1 MPRPVR
7 AVLIVLSGLCAAM
20 VLGMPA
26 AYAHAELEATS
37 PVDEAVLGAAPHQ
50 VELRFS
56 EAVILPRRSIQVLD
70 ASGHPVG
77 IGAPAHPTGHGDVV
91 AATLPSVLPQGTYVV
106 AWRVVSDDAHV
117 VSGAF
122 EFSVGTPSPSVTFA
136 GRHPSRVA
144 PVLNTT
150 GQAVAF
156 VGMAVTIGGMVLIGA
171 LWPGGGAPRRGR
183 RTVWVGLSGLV
194 AGTLVVL
201 LAQYPYSTGGAFTTA
216 FSATA
221 LRTTLSARIGAAL
234 VARLAITVV
243 LAVVFARART
253 RPLPAALIGVWAAGA
268 IALTTTWT
276 LADHSHTGMQAALAV
291 PVACVHLL
299 AVSVWLGGLITLA
312 VCVTGAVT
320 RAPTGAASGS
330 GSPSDDQRDQALARF
345 SRLALACFTV
355 IVLTGLYQSWREVG
369 TLGAL
374 SGTEFGRLLLIKL
387 GGVLVILT
395 LASQARRF
403 VHRAAVPRG
412 VRGLVAV
419 EAAVGVAVLTVTTL
433 LVNAAP
439 ARGSYAPPVHVKVGV
454 PATAQ
459 QATHL
464 DGGHVEVRL
473 SPAKQGVN
481 VADVY
486 LVARDGTLV
495 TADGVT
501 ALLAPSSGEG
511 AQPIALSP
519 AEPGHY
525 VGSQVSIPYAGRWV
539 LRLSVRTS
547 GSADVPVQVRFRAH

>member
-1 MPRPVR
+1 M
-7 AVLIVLSGLCAAM
+7 LIVLSGLCTSM

-26 AYAHAELEATS
+26 AYAHAEIEATS

-56 EAVILPRRSIQVLD
+56 EGVILPQRSIQLLD
-70 ASGHPVG
+70 ADGHPVG
-77 IGAPAHPTGHGDVV
+77 IGAPAHPAGRGELVT
-91 AATLPSVLPQGTYVV
+91 ATLPPVLPQGTYVV

-122 EFSVGTPSPSVTFA
+122 EFSVGAPSPSVTLV

-144 PVLNTT
+144 PALNAT

-156 VGMAVTIGGMVLIGA
+156 VGMAVTIGGAVLIGA
-171 LWPGGGAPRRGR
+171 LWPGGSAPRRGR
-183 RTVWVGLSGLV
+183 CAVWVGLFGLG

-201 LAQYPYSTGGAFTTA
+201 LVQYPYSTGGAFTSA

-221 LRTTLSARIGAAL
+221 LRTTLSSRIGEALAARLVITAAL
-234 VARLAITVV
+234 AAM
-243 LAVVFARART
+243 FALVMRT
-253 RPLPAALIGVWAAGA
+253 RPRPLPRLLIGAWAACA
-268 IALTTTWT
+268 IALTATWT
-276 LADHSHTGMQAALAV
+276 LADHSHTGMQAGLAV

-299 AVSVWLGGLITLA
+299 AVSLWLGGLVTLA
-312 VCVTGAVT
+312 VCVT
-320 RAPTGAASGS
+320 AAAA
-330 GSPSDDQRDQALARF
+330 DDQRDQALARF
-345 SRLALACFTV
+345 SRLALPSFAA

-374 SGTEFGRLLLIKL
+374 PATEFGRLLLIKL

-395 LASQARRF
+395 VASQARRF
-403 VHRAAVPRG
+403 VRRVAIPRG
-412 VRGLVAV
+412 VSGLVAV
-419 EAAVGVAVLTVTTL
+419 EATFGVAVLAVTTL

-439 ARGSYAPPVHVKVGV
+439 ARGSYAPPVHAKVRV

-459 QATHL
+459 PATRL
-464 DGGHVEVRL
+464 DGGHVEIRL
-473 SPAKQGVN
+473 SPAKHGVN

-495 TADGVT
+495 TAAGVT
-501 ALLAPSSGEG
+501 AQLAPGSGEG
-511 AQPIALSP
+511 AQPVAISP

-525 VGSQVSIPYAGRWV
+525 VASQVSIPYAGKWV

-547 GSADVPVQVRFRAH
+547 GSGDVPVQIRFRAH

>member
-1 MPRPVR
+1 MPRSVR
-7 AVLIVLSGLCAAM
+7 AVLIVLCGLCAAM
-20 VLGMPA
+20 VLGTPA

-37 PVDEAVLGAAPHQ
+37 PVDEAVLSSAPHQ

-56 EAVILPRRSIQVLD
+56 ERVILPRRSIQLLD

-77 IGAPAHPTGHGDVV
+77 IGAPGHPSGRDDVV
-91 AATLPSVLPQGTYVV
+91 AATLTQVLPQGTYVV

-122 EFSVGTPSPSVTFA
+122 EFSVGAPSPAVTVVA
-136 GRHPSRVA
+136 GHPSRVTPA
-144 PVLNTT
+144 LNTI
-150 GQAVAF
+150 GQTVAF
-156 VGMAVTIGGMVLIGA
+156 VGMAVTIGGAVLIGA
-171 LWPGGGAPRRGR
+171 LWPGGSAPRRGR
-183 RTVWVGLSGLV
+183 RTVWVGLFGLGT
-194 AGTLVVL
+194 GTLVVL

-221 LRTTLSARIGAAL
+221 LRTTLSARIGEAL
-234 VARLAITVV
+234 VARLAITLA
-243 LAVVFARART
+243 LAVAFALVLRT
-253 RPLPAALIGVWAAGA
+253 RPRPLPGALIGAWVAGA
-268 IALTTTWT
+268 IAVTATWT

-299 AVSVWLGGLITLA
+299 AVSLWLGGLITLA
-312 VCVTGAVT
+312 VCVTGA
-320 RAPTGAASGS
+320 
-330 GSPSDDQRDQALARF
+330 PSDDQRDQALARF

-395 LASQARRF
+395 VAWQARRF
-403 VHRAAVPRG
+403 VHRAAIPRG

-419 EAAVGVAVLTVTTL
+419 EATLGVAVLVVTTL

-439 ARGSYAPPVHVKVGV
+439 ARGSYAPAVHAKVGV

-459 QATHL
+459 PATRL
-464 DGGHVEVRL
+464 DGGHVEIRL
-473 SPAKQGVN
+473 SPARQGVN

-495 TADGVT
+495 TAAGVT
-501 ALLAPSSGEG
+501 AQLAPGRGEG
-511 AQPIALSP
+511 SQPIAISP

-525 VGSQVSIPYAGRWV
+525 VASQVSIPYSGKWV
-539 LRLSVRTS
+539 LRLYVRTS
-547 GSADVPVQVRFRAH
+547 GSRDVPVQIRFRAH